1 MAEKTM
7 QCDTCR
13 VFCVGTVDTKLD
25 ELKFLA
31 GSVRSNINA
40 FSNNSSSKVEV
51 VIVDVSASIDHKE
64 IENVAD
70 FAFVTREEVL
80 SSYVG
85 STQER
90 KPVKL
95 PDDRGE
101 AVGIM
106 SKCLE
111 NFLKQALEDNSLAGV
126 IGLGG
131 SGGTSLISSAFRSL
145 PIGIPKVIVSTVASG
160 QTEPYVGTSDLVL
173 IPSVVDVCGINSVS
187 RVVFS
192 NAGASFA
199 GMVVGRLEMFR
210 SSPSE
215 NGKCTVGITMF
226 GVTTPCVN
234 AVQEILSKEGYE
246 TLVFHATGV
255 GGRAMESLVKEGF
268 IQGVM
273 DITTTEVADHIVG
286 GVMACDSSRFD
297 IIIEK
302 GIPLVLSVGA
312 LDMVNFGSKDTIPSH
327 FQTRKIHIHNDQVS
341 LIRTTAEENKEF
353 AKFIADKL
361 NKSTSKVRVCLPEK
375 GVSALDA
382 PGKPF
387 CDPEASGALINEL
400 QRLIQTSE
408 DRQVNI
414 YPHHINDPEFAQALV
429 ASFIEICPKNYAQ
442 INPPETASTKPST
455 GEPDDGHAAKI
466 ERIPYSP
473 KDFPNAK
480 PETLERTQTILGRL
494 RDQIEK
500 GIPIIGGGA
509 GTGISA
515 KFEEAGGI
523 DLIVIYNSGRFRMAG
538 RGSLAGLLP
547 FADANAVVLEM
558 ANEVLP
564 VVKAVPVLAGV
575 CATDPFRRMD
585 YFLKQLESIGFVG
598 VQNFP
603 TVGLFDGNF
612 RQNLEETGMGYGLE
626 VKMISEAHK
635 MGLLTTPYAFNPKEG
650 EEMAKAGA
658 DIIVAHMGLTT
669 SGNIG
674 AKTAVSVEESVVRVQ
689 AIADAARR
697 FNPDIIVLCHG
708 GPISGP
714 EEAEF
719 VLKRTQGSVHGFYG
733 ASSMERLPVEQA
745 ITSTVQKYKSIA
757 MK

>member
-1 MAEKTM
+1 MPGETY
-7 QCDTCR
+7 R

-25 ELKFLA
+25 ELRFLA
-31 GSVRSNINA
+31 GSVRSNISA
-40 FSNNSSSKVEV
+40 FSTNSSSNKVEV
-51 VIVDVSASIDHKE
+51 VIVDVSASTDHKE
-64 IENVAD
+64 VDEVAD
-70 FAFVTREEVL
+70 FEFVKRDQLL
-80 SSYVG
+80 SCYHHHDG
-85 STQER
+85 SAS
-90 KPVKL
+90 L

-101 AVGIM
+101 AVAIM

-111 NFLKQALEDNSLAGV
+111 TFLKRAFEDNSLAGA

-145 PIGIPKVIVSTVASG
+145 PIGVPKVIVSTVASG

-173 IPSVVDVCGINSVS
+173 VPSVVDVCGLNSVS
-187 RVVFS
+187 KVVFS

-199 GMVVGRLEMFR
+199 GMVLGRLAIS

-215 NGKCTVGITMF
+215 EEGKCTVGITMF

-234 AVQEILSKEGYE
+234 AVQKILTRQGYE

-255 GGRAMESLVKEGF
+255 GGRAMESLVEQGF
-268 IQGVM
+268 IQGVV
-273 DITTTEVADHIVG
+273 DVTTTEVADHVVG

-297 IIIEK
+297 VIIEK

-312 LDMVNFGSKDTIPSH
+312 LDMVNFGGKDTIPSH
-327 FQTRKIHIHNDQVS
+327 FQTRKIHVHNEQVS
-341 LIRTTAEENKEF
+341 LIRTTVEENKKF
-353 AKFIADKL
+353 ARFIADKL
-361 NKSTSKVRVCLPEK
+361 NKSTTSKVRVCLPEK

-382 PGKPF
+382 PGMPF
-387 CDPEASGALINEL
+387 WDPEASGTLINEL
-400 QRLIQTSE
+400 QSLIQANE
-408 DRQVNI
+408 DRQVNK
-414 YPHHINDPEFAQALV
+414 YPHHINDPEFAAALV
-429 ASFIEICPKNYAQ
+429 ASFLDICPKTKA
-442 INPPETASTKPST
+442 PRSETASTGEHDVPKP
-455 GEPDDGHAAKI
+455 

-473 KDFPNAK
+473 KNFPNAK
-480 PETLERTQTILGRL
+480 PETLERTQSILGRL
-494 RDQIEK
+494 RGQIEK
-500 GIPIIGGGA
+500 GVAIIGGGA

-626 VKMISEAHK
+626 VKMIAEAHK

-674 AKTAVSVEESVVRVQ
+674 AKTAVSMEESVVRVQ

-714 EEAEF
+714 EEAEY
-719 VLKRTQGSVHGFYG
+719 VLKRTKGCVHGFYG

-745 ITSTVQKYKSIA
+745 ITGTVQKYKSIA

>member
-1 MAEKTM
+1 M
-7 QCDTCR
+7 
-13 VFCVGTVDTKLD
+13 
-25 ELKFLA
+25 
-31 GSVRSNINA
+31 
-40 FSNNSSSKVEV
+40 
-51 VIVDVSASIDHKE
+51 DVSASTDHKE
-64 IENVAD
+64 VDEVAD
-70 FAFVTREEVL
+70 FEFVKRDQLL
-80 SSYVG
+80 SSYYHDG
-85 STQER
+85 SA
-90 KPVKL
+90 KL

-101 AVGIM
+101 AVAIM
-106 SKCLE
+106 SQCLT
-111 NFLKQALEDNSLAGV
+111 NFLRQAFEDNNNSLAGA

-145 PIGIPKVIVSTVASG
+145 PIGVPKVIVSTVASG
-160 QTEPYVGTSDLVL
+160 HTEPYIGTSDLVL
-173 IPSVVDVCGINSVS
+173 IPSVVDVCGLNSVS
-187 RVVFS
+187 KVVFS

-199 GMVVGRLEMFR
+199 GMVLGRLR
-210 SSPSE
+210 TSPTPSE
-215 NGKCTVGITMF
+215 EGKCTVGITMF

-234 AVQEILSKEGYE
+234 AVQRMLTREGYE

-255 GGRAMESLVKEGF
+255 GGRAMESLVKQGF

-273 DITTTEVADHIVG
+273 DVTTTEVADHVVG

-297 IIIEK
+297 VIIEK

-312 LDMVNFGSKDTIPSH
+312 LDMVNFGGRDTIPSH
-327 FQTRKIHIHNDQVS
+327 FRTRKIHVHNEQVS
-341 LIRTTAEENKEF
+341 LMRTTVEENKKF
-353 AKFIADKL
+353 ARFIADKL

-382 PGKPF
+382 PGMPF
-387 CDPEASGALINEL
+387 WDQEASGALINEL
-400 QRLIQTSE
+400 QSLIQANE
-408 DRQVNI
+408 DRQVNK
-414 YPHHINDPEFAQALV
+414 YPHHINDPEFAEALV
-429 ASFIEICPKNYAQ
+429 ASFLDICPITYA
-442 INPPETASTKPST
+442 PRSETASTGEHDVLTKP
-455 GEPDDGHAAKI
+455 

-473 KDFPNAK
+473 KNFPNAN
-480 PETLERTQTILGRL
+480 PETLEQTQGILGRL
-494 RDQIEK
+494 REQIEK
-500 GIPIIGGGA
+500 GIAIIGGGA

-564 VVKAVPVLAGV
+564 VVKEVPVLAGV

-626 VKMISEAHK
+626 VEMIAEAHK
-635 MGLLTTPYAFNPKEG
+635 MGLLTTPYAFNPTEG

-674 AKTAVSVEESVVRVQ
+674 AKTAVSMEESVVRVQ

-714 EEAEF
+714 EEAEY
-719 VLKRTQGSVHGFYG
+719 VLKRTKGCVHGFYG

-745 ITSTVQKYKSIA
+745 ITSTVQKYKSIP

>member
-1 MAEKTM
+1 MKGETY
-7 QCDTCR
+7 R

-25 ELKFLA
+25 ELRFLA
-31 GSVRSNINA
+31 GSVRSNIDA
-40 FSNNSSSKVEV
+40 FSKNSSSKVEV
-51 VIVDVSASIDHKE
+51 VIVDVSAGADQKQID
-64 IENVAD
+64 NVAD

-80 SSYVG
+80 SCYIG
-85 STQER
+85 SNQEE

-101 AVGIM
+101 AVGVM

-111 NFLKQALEDNSLAGV
+111 NFLRQAFEDNSLAGA

-173 IPSVVDVCGINSVS
+173 IPSLVDVCGINSVS

-199 GMVVGRLEMFR
+199 GMVVGRLELFR
-210 SSPSE
+210 SSPSD

-234 AVQEILSKEGYE
+234 AVQEILTREGYE

-273 DITTTEVADHIVG
+273 DITTTEVADHLVG

-297 IIIEK
+297 ITIEK

-312 LDMVNFGSKDTIPSH
+312 LDMVNFGGKDTIPSH
-327 FQTRKIHIHNDQVS
+327 FQTRKIHVHNEQVS
-341 LIRTTAEENKEF
+341 LIRTTAEENKKF
-353 AKFIADKL
+353 ARFIADKL
-361 NKSTSKVRVCLPEK
+361 NKSTSKVRVCIPEK
-375 GVSALDA
+375 GLSALDA

-387 CDPEASGALINEL
+387 CDPEATGALINEL
-400 QRLIQTSE
+400 QGLIQTND

-414 YPHHINDPEFAQALV
+414 YSHHINDPEFAEALV
-429 ASFIEICPKNYAQ
+429 ASFLEICPKTYAQ
-442 INPPETASTKPST
+442 IKPSETTSTKPST
-455 GEPDDGHAAKI
+455 GEHDDGHVRSRL

-473 KDFPNAK
+473 KEFPNAK
-480 PETLERTQTILGRL
+480 PETLERTQAILGRL

-719 VLKRTQGSVHGFYG
+719 VLKRTQGCVHGFYG

-745 ITSTVQKYKSIA
+745 ITNTVQKYKSISI
-757 MK
+757 K

>member
-1 MAEKTM
+1 M
-7 QCDTCR
+7 QGETYR

-25 ELKFLA
+25 ELRFLA
-31 GSVRSNINA
+31 GSVRSNIGA
-40 FSNNSSSKVEV
+40 FSSNSSYKVEV
-51 VIVDVSASIDHKE
+51 AIVDVSASTDHHKE
-64 IENVAD
+64 TENVEG
-70 FAFVTREEVL
+70 FGFVTREEVL
-80 SSYVG
+80 SCSP
-85 STQER
+85 EN
-90 KPVKL
+90 KKL

-101 AVGIM
+101 AVGVM

-111 NFLKQALEDNSLAGV
+111 NFLRQAFEDNSLAGA

-173 IPSVVDVCGINSVS
+173 IPSVVDVAGINSVS
-187 RVVFS
+187 RAVFS

-199 GMVVGRLEMFR
+199 GMVVGRLDTFR
-210 SSPSE
+210 NSPSE
-215 NGKCTVGITMF
+215 SGKCTVGITMF
-226 GVTTPCVN
+226 GVTTPCVT
-234 AVQEILSKEGYE
+234 AVQDLLTRQGYE

-255 GGRAMESLVKEGF
+255 GGRAMESLVKQGF

-273 DITTTEVADHIVG
+273 DITTTEVADHVVG

-327 FQTRKIHIHNDQVS
+327 FQTRNIHVHNEQVS
-341 LIRTTAEENKEF
+341 LIRTTAQENRIF
-353 AKFIADKL
+353 ARFIADKL

-387 CDPEASGALINEL
+387 YDPEASGALINEL
-400 QRLIQTSE
+400 QRLIQASE

-414 YPHHINDPEFAQALV
+414 YSHHINDPEFAEALV
-429 ASFIEICPKNYAQ
+429 ASFLDICPKTDAH
-442 INPPETASTKPST
+442 IKPSETAATKPST
-455 GEPDDGHAAKI
+455 GEPNDAHLSEMKPRP

-626 VKMISEAHK
+626 VEMISEAHK

-674 AKTAVSVEESVVRVQ
+674 AKTAVSMEESVVRVQ

-719 VLKRTQGSVHGFYG
+719 VLKRTEGCVHGFYG

-757 MK
+757 FK

>member
-1 MAEKTM
+1 MPGGTF
-7 QCDTCR
+7 R
-13 VFCVGTVDTKLD
+13 VFCVGTADTKLD
-25 ELKFLA
+25 ELRFLA
-31 GSVRSNINA
+31 GSVRSNIGA
-40 FSNNSSSKVEV
+40 FSNSNSSPKVEV
-51 VIVDVSASIDHKE
+51 VIVDVSASPDHKE
-64 IENVAD
+64 VENVPD
-70 FAFVTREEVL
+70 FAFVKRDQLL
-80 SSYVG
+80 SSYG
-85 STQER
+85 SA
-90 KPVKL
+90 KL

-101 AVGIM
+101 AVAIM
-106 SKCLE
+106 SQCLE
-111 NFLKQALEDNSLAGV
+111 NFLKLAVEDKSLAGA

-145 PIGIPKVIVSTVASG
+145 SIGVPKAIVSTVASG

-173 IPSVVDVCGINSVS
+173 IPSVVDVCGLNSVS
-187 RVVFS
+187 KVVFS
-192 NAGASFA
+192 NAAASFA
-199 GMVVGRLEMFR
+199 GMVLGRLTI
-210 SSPSE
+210 SPASDD
-215 NGKCTVGITMF
+215 NKGKCTVGITMF
-226 GVTTPCVN
+226 GVTTPCVD
-234 AVQEILSKEGYE
+234 AVQRILTRQGYE

-255 GGRAMESLVKEGF
+255 GGRAMESLVRQGF

-273 DITTTEVADHIVG
+273 DVTTTEVADHVVG

-297 IIIEK
+297 VIIEK

-312 LDMVNFGSKDTIPSH
+312 LDMVNFGGKDTIPSH
-327 FQTRKIHIHNDQVS
+327 FQTRKIHVHNEQVS
-341 LIRTTAEENKEF
+341 LIRTTVEENKKF
-353 AKFIADKL
+353 ARFIADKL
-361 NKSTSKVRVCLPEK
+361 NKSTSKVRVCLPER

-382 PGKPF
+382 PGMPF
-387 CDPEASGALINEL
+387 WDPEASGTLVNEL
-400 QRLIQTSE
+400 QSLIHANE
-408 DRQVNI
+408 DRQVNK
-414 YPHHINDPEFAQALV
+414 YSYHINDPEFAEALV
-429 ASFIEICPKNYAQ
+429 ASFLDICPTTFA
-442 INPPETASTKPST
+442 PRSEGCSETASTR
-455 GEPDDGHAAKI
+455 EPDVPKP

-473 KDFPNAK
+473 KSFPNAK
-480 PETLERTQTILGRL
+480 PETLERTQSILGRL

-500 GIPIIGGGA
+500 GVAIIGGGA

-626 VKMISEAHK
+626 VEMIAEAHR
-635 MGLLTTPYAFNPKEG
+635 MGMLTTPYAFNPKEG

-714 EEAEF
+714 EEAEY
-719 VLKRTQGSVHGFYG
+719 VLKRTKGCVHGFYG

>member
-1 MAEKTM
+1 MPGGTF
-7 QCDTCR
+7 R
-13 VFCVGTVDTKLD
+13 VFCVGTADTKLD
-25 ELKFLA
+25 ELRFLA
-31 GSVRSNINA
+31 GSVRSNIGA
-40 FSNNSSSKVEV
+40 FSNSNSSPKFDQVEV
-51 VIVDVSASIDHKE
+51 VIVDVSASPDHKE
-64 IENVAD
+64 VENVPD
-70 FAFVTREEVL
+70 FAFVKRDQLL
-80 SSYVG
+80 SSA
-85 STQER
+85 
-90 KPVKL
+90 KL
-95 PDDRGE
+95 PDDRGK
-101 AVGIM
+101 AVAIM
-106 SKCLE
+106 SQCLE
-111 NFLKQALEDNSLAGV
+111 SFLKLAVEDNSLAGA

-145 PIGIPKVIVSTVASG
+145 PIGVPKAIVSTVASG

-173 IPSVVDVCGINSVS
+173 IPSVVDVCGLNSVS
-187 RVVFS
+187 KVVFS
-192 NAGASFA
+192 NAAASFA
-199 GMVVGRLEMFR
+199 GMVLGRLTI
-210 SSPSE
+210 SPASDD
-215 NGKCTVGITMF
+215 NKGKCTVGITMF

-234 AVQEILSKEGYE
+234 AVQRILTRQGYE

-255 GGRAMESLVKEGF
+255 GGRAMESLVEQGF
-268 IQGVM
+268 IQGVI
-273 DITTTEVADHIVG
+273 DVTTTEVADHVVG

-297 IIIEK
+297 VIIEK

-312 LDMVNFGSKDTIPSH
+312 LDMVNFGGKDTIPSH
-327 FQTRKIHIHNDQVS
+327 FQTRKIHVHNEQVS
-341 LIRTTAEENKEF
+341 LIRTTVEENKKF
-353 AKFIADKL
+353 ARFIADKL
-361 NKSTSKVRVCLPEK
+361 NKSKSKVRVCLPEK

-382 PGKPF
+382 PGMPF
-387 CDPEASGALINEL
+387 WDPEASGTLVNEL
-400 QRLIQTSE
+400 QSLIHANE
-408 DRQVNI
+408 DRQVNK
-414 YPHHINDPEFAQALV
+414 YPYHINDPEFAEALV
-429 ASFIEICPKNYAQ
+429 ASFLDICPTTFA
-442 INPPETASTKPST
+442 PRSEGCSETASTR
-455 GEPDDGHAAKI
+455 EPDVPKP

-473 KDFPNAK
+473 KSFPNAK
-480 PETLERTQTILGRL
+480 PETLERTQSILGRL
-494 RDQIEK
+494 RDQIKK
-500 GIPIIGGGA
+500 GVAIIGGGA

-626 VKMISEAHK
+626 VEMIAEAHR

-674 AKTAVSVEESVVRVQ
+674 AKTAVSMEESVVRVQ

-714 EEAEF
+714 EEAEY
-719 VLKRTQGSVHGFYG
+719 VLKRTKGCVHGFYG